1 MSTINMIESLIEELD
16 SRDAARR
23 LQARD
28 WLIEMGPAATPA
40 LIKALSAPSE
50 RLRWEAA
57 KALGEIRDPSA
68 AGALVDAMEDEE
80 AAVRW
85 LAAKALIALGRGA
98 LVPVLRGVERCVDNF
113 WLKTGTI
120 HVLHTLVREGVAP
133 EAAPVLEALEDIAP
147 RVEAPVAAYHV
158 LQQLLQKRAA

>member
-1 MSTINMIESLIEELD
+1 MIEMIEVLVEELGSND
-16 SRDAARR
+16 GVKRLHARER
-23 LQARD
+23 
-28 WLIEMGPAATPA
+28 LIEMGATAVPA
-40 LIKALSAPSE
+40 LMKALKSPSE
-50 RLRWEAA
+50 QVRWE
-57 KALGEIRDPSA
+57 
-68 AGALVDAMEDEE
+68 
-80 AAVRW
+80 
-85 LAAKALIALGRGA
+85 AAKALIALGRGA

>member
-1 MSTINMIESLIEELD
+1 MTEMIEVLVEELGSND
-16 SRDAARR
+16 GVKRLHARER
-23 LQARD
+23 
-28 WLIEMGPAATPA
+28 LIEMGATAVPA
-40 LIKALSAPSE
+40 LMKALKSPSE
-50 RLRWEAA
+50 QVRWEAA

-68 AGALVDAMEDEE
+68 AGALVDALEDNEP
-80 AAVRW
+80 AVRW

-158 LQQLLQKRAA
+158 LQQLLHKRAA